1 MNCPLPAFAEASIT
15 LDGQVDD
22 WAGVEPLA
30 LDAQGDDS
38 ALFTGDDLRAV
49 YVAQSATDLF
59 VRIDLWDDAN
69 TSFGNGPAA
78 DSEDGRYNIL
88 LNNDGPFPNIS
99 IGIAFD
105 LDLGEWSAGHNGS
118 NSSVPS
124 GLEGPN
130 FVAVAGSIIE
140 FGVPLSLIGNPSGFM

>member
-22 WAGVEPLA
+22 WAGV
-30 LDAQGDDS
+30 
-38 ALFTGDDLRAV
+38 
-49 YVAQSATDLF
+49 
-59 VRIDLWDDAN
+59 
-69 TSFGNGPAA
+69 
-78 DSEDGRYNIL
+78 
-88 LNNDGPFPNIS
+88 
-99 IGIAFD
+99 
-105 LDLGEWSAGHNGS
+105 GHNGS

-140 FGVPLSLIGNPSGFM
+140 FGVPLSLIGNPSGFMEVQAEALTTAAQELDQVGLACF